1 MINELFSITGK
12 VALVTGGSRG
22 IGLMMARAYVE
33 AGARVYISSRKKEI
47 CDAAAAELSQQGSC
61 ISLPADLGKMS
72 EVERIA
78 AEINGREEK
87 LHILVNNAGAT
98 WGGTIDAFPEAG
110 WDKVMDLNV
119 KAPFFL
125 LQKLLPALE
134 RAASAHDPARIINVG
149 SVDGM
154 HTPLFENFS
163 YAPSKA
169 ALHHLTRMLAAHLA
183 KRHINVNCIAP
194 GPFDTDMM
202 RPMVDKMGLA
212 GVTSNVPM
220 GRMGDGKDA
229 AGVAIFLAARASAYV
244 TGTILPVDG
253 GLFAAS

>member
-1 MINELFSITGK
+1 MINELFTIAGK

-22 IGLMMARAYVE
+22 IGLMMARGFVE
-33 AGARVYISSRKKEI
+33 AGARVYICSRKKEV
-47 CDAAAAELSQQGSC
+47 CDAAAAELSELGTC

-78 AEINGREEK
+78 TDLNGREEK

-98 WGGTIDAFPEAG
+98 WGGSIDAFPEAG

-119 KAPFFL
+119 KSPFFL

-134 RAASAHDPARIINVG
+134 RAARADDPARVINVG
-149 SVDGM
+149 SVDGL

-202 RPMVDKMGLA
+202 RPMVDKMGLD
-212 GVTSNVPM
+212 GVTANVPM

-229 AGVAIFLAARASAYV
+229 AGVAIFLASRASAYV
-244 TGTILPVDG
+244 TGTVLPVDG
-253 GLFAAS
+253 GLFGAS

>member
-1 MINELFSITGK
+1 MINELFSISGK
-12 VALVTGGSRG
+12 VALITGGSRG
-22 IGLMMARAYVE
+22 IGLMVARGYVE

-47 CDAAAAELSQQGSC
+47 CDAAAAELGAFGTC
-61 ISLPADLGKMS
+61 ISLPGDLGKMS

-78 AEINGREEK
+78 AEINGREDK

-98 WGGTIDAFPEAG
+98 WGSTIDVFPEAG
-110 WDKVMDLNV
+110 WDKVMDLNL
-119 KAPFFL
+119 KSPFFL

-134 RAASAHDPARIINVG
+134 RAASVSDPARIINVG

-202 RPMVDKMGLA
+202 RPMVDKMGLT

-220 GRMGDGKDA
+220 GRMGDGMDA

-244 TGTILPVDG
+244 TGTVLPVDG
-253 GLFAAS
+253 GLLAAS

>member
-1 MINELFSITGK
+1 MFEDLFSVAGK
-12 VALVTGGSRG
+12 TVFITGGSRG
-22 IGLMMARAYVE
+22 IGLMMAHGFVA
-33 AGARVYISSRKKEI
+33 AGARVYISSRKKEV
-47 CDAAAAELSQQGSC
+47 CDAAALELGKSGTC

-72 EVERIA
+72 EVERVS
-78 AEINGREEK
+78 AELLAREERVHV
-87 LHILVNNAGAT
+87 LINNAGAT
-98 WGGTIDAFPEAG
+98 WGSTIDAFPEAG

-119 KAPFFL
+119 KSPFFL
-125 LQKLLPALE
+125 LQKLLPGLE
-134 RAASAHDPARIINVG
+134 RAASADDPARVINVG

-202 RPMVDKMGLA
+202 RPMVNSMGLD

-220 GRMGDGKDA
+220 GRMGDTKDA
-229 AGVAIFLAARASAYV
+229 AGVAIFLASRASAYV
-244 TGTILPVDG
+244 TGTVLPVDG
-253 GLFAAS
+253 GLFGAS